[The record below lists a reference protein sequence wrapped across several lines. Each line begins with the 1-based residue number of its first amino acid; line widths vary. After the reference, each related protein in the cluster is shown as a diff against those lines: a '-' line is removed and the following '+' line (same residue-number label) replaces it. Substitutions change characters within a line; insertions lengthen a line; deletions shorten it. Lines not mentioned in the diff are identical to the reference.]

1 MITGLSLRR
10 TAFALREISRTTIFA
25 RSSTRSW
32 RADRIGRKYARISFR
47 SGSKKLENVLAFID
61 TGADLTIISTKIA
74 KKLKIKSS
82 NIERKWT
89 ASDGDEKQS
98 PITELELRSNDDEAS
113 VHLDEVLIEDS
124 PIDKD
129 SGEEVI
135 LGLDYLQKTRKVLR
149 FDD

>member
-1 MITGLSLRR
+1 LR
-10 TAFALREISRTTIFA
+10 AISRTTISE
-25 RSSTRSW
+25 RSSTRFW
-32 RADRIGRKYARISFR
+32 RADEMGRKYAKLSLR
-47 SGSKKLENVLAFID
+47 SDNKKMENVLAFID
-61 TGADLTIISTKIA
+61 TGADLTIISTKVA

-98 PITELELRSNDDEAS
+98 PITELDLKSDDDEES
-113 VHLDEVLIEDS
+113 VHLDEVLIDDM

-135 LGLDYLQKTRKVLR
+135 LGLDYSQKTKKVLR

>member
-1 MITGLSLRR
+1 M
-10 TAFALREISRTTIFA
+10 
-25 RSSTRSW
+25 
-32 RADRIGRKYARISFR
+32 GRKYTRLALR
-47 SGSKKLENVLAFID
+47 SGNKNLKNVLAFID
-61 TGADLTIISTKIA
+61 TGADLTIISTKVA

-98 PITELELRSNDDEAS
+98 PITELDLMSDDDEGII
-113 VHLDEVLIEDS
+113 HLDEVLIEDL

-135 LGLDYLQKTRKVLR
+135 LGLDYLQKTKKVLR

>member
-1 MITGLSLRR
+1 M
-10 TAFALREISRTTIFA
+10 
-25 RSSTRSW
+25 
-32 RADRIGRKYARISFR
+32 GRKYARVALH
-47 SGSKKLENVLAFID
+47 SGNNNLENVLAFID
-61 TGADLTIISTKIA
+61 TGADLTIISTKVA
-74 KKLKIKSS
+74 KKLKIKIS
-82 NIERKWT
+82 NTERRWT

-98 PITELELRSNDDEAS
+98 PITELELGSDGDEAS

-135 LGLDYLQKTRKVLR
+135 LGLDYLQKTKKVLR

>member
-1 MITGLSLRR
+1 M
-10 TAFALREISRTTIFA
+10 
-25 RSSTRSW
+25 
-32 RADRIGRKYARISFR
+32 GRKYARLVLR
-47 SGSKKLENVLAFID
+47 SGNNNLKNVLAFID
-61 TGADLTIISTKIA
+61 TGADLTIISTKVA
-74 KKLKIKSS
+74 KKLKIKTS
-82 NIERKWT
+82 NTERRWT

-98 PITELELRSNDDEAS
+98 PITELELRSDDDETS

-135 LGLDYLQKTRKVLR
+135 LGLDYLQKTKKVLR